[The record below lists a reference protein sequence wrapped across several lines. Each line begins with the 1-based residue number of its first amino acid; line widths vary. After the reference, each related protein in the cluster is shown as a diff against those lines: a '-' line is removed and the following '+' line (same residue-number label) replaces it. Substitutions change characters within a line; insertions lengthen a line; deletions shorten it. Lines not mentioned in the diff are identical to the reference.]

1 MRRAVS
7 IVAVFVAGFVTC
19 LLAASAAAAQERV
32 RLAPRFEPDQS
43 LRYQMEFRT
52 TTEGSTEGPIED
64 PQGAGLVEVSVSA
77 VVRFDVL
84 AVTPAP
90 AGNAVRLRA
99 TYEKLASTT
108 RGDLADPRAGEA
120 GRDFAAL
127 EGRSLEFTLHPS
139 GGVTEVTGIEDI
151 FPEQQAA
158 VREWLSQLSLG
169 VAHPEQGI
177 VPGQSWSSEAGREM
191 SIPLRGYSWRTT
203 STYVRN
209 EPCRAAG
216 EAAGGD
222 DETCAVI
229 LTRLEVVNRGAPRDP
244 TPDDYRQ
251 LGLRTAGSVTGG
263 GESLSFVSLQTGLV
277 VSVTQTGTEE
287 FDITVSSA
295 DGTARVRYRGRTR
308 SHTQITLLPGAPPA
322 RAARPAL

>member
-1 MRRAVS
+1 MRRAVT
-7 IVAVFVAGFVTC
+7 ILAALVVGFVTC
-19 LLAASAAAAQERV
+19 LLVVPAAAPQERV
-32 RLAPRFEPDQS
+32 RLTPRFEPGQS

-52 TTEGSTEGPIED
+52 STEGSTEGPIED
-64 PQGAGLVEVSVSA
+64 PQGAGLVEVSVSV

-84 AVTPAP
+84 AVTSAP
-90 AGNAVRLRA
+90 AGSAVRLRA

-108 RGDLADPRAGEA
+108 RGDLADPRAAEA

-127 EGRSLEFTLHPS
+127 EGRSFEFTLNPS
-139 GGVTEVTGIEDI
+139 GGVTEVSGIEAI

-158 VREWLSQLSLG
+158 VREWLAQLSLG

-177 VPGQSWSSEAGREM
+177 APGQSWSKEAGREM
-191 SIPLRGYSWRTT
+191 TIPLRGYSWQTT

-209 EPCRAAG
+209 EPCRAAS
-216 EAAGGD
+216 EAVAGA

-263 GESLSFVSLQTGLV
+263 GESLSFVSLATGLV
-277 VSVTQTGTEE
+277 VSVTQTGAEE
-287 FDITVSSA
+287 FDISVSSA
-295 DGTARVRYRGRTR
+295 DGTTRVRYRGRSR
-308 SHTQITLLPGAPPA
+308 SHTQITLLPEAPPESPD
-322 RAARPAL
+322 RPAL